1 MAIWTEIEDKIKN
14 KLNRKRWMAY
24 QDIFNLDDTNAR
36 IVLKDMCAAHYVF
49 DAGFDS
55 DPLELARM
63 AGERNVVLRIFTLLK
78 AKPEDIIDLAKED

>member
-1 MAIWTEIEDKIKN
+1 MAITDKAKEL
-14 KLNRKRWMAY
+14 LNRKRWMAY
-24 QDIFNLDDTNAR
+24 QDIFNLDDTNAQ
-36 IVLKDMCAAHYVF
+36 IVLKDMCAAHNVF
-49 DAGFDS
+49 DAGFDA